1 MKRRFSTVAA
11 TSVLLLALAGCT
23 AAETTDAETSTPTV
37 EATDSATTATTAS
50 FAASNGDCDAMA
62 ATLRD
67 VESANPDLV
76 DPELSA
82 VCDGDT
88 LTITSNSI
96 PDYLYIATTPG
107 SPKVSEVTMSIP
119 IDPTVAD
126 EPTDV
131 PLLGALGIA
140 VNGVPIYG
148 PTEGT
153 GGDVKSLAGALSECG
168 SHSGPTDFHM
178 HWFGYADGVDCLYDA
193 DEVETGESLVIGWAA
208 DGYPIM
214 SGVVCSDDECSETV
228 QLTSSWQLT
237 DESLFATDTWA
248 AHSYVEG
255 SGDLDEC
262 NGRVDSDGQ
271 YRYYSTTTF
280 PYFVGCYYGDVADDA
295 LGGNNAANPGGGA
308 GGMPGAGG

>member
-1 MKRRFSTVAA
+1 MRRRFSTVAA

-23 AAETTDAETSTPTV
+23 AAESTDAETSTPTV
-37 EATDSATTATTAS
+37 EATESATTATTAT

-67 VESANPDLV
+67 VESANADLA
-76 DPELSA
+76 DPELAA

-88 LTITSNSI
+88 LTISSNSI

-107 SPKVSEVTMSIP
+107 SPKVSELTMTIPVT
-119 IDPTVAD
+119 PTEAD
-126 EPTDV
+126 EPSAV
-131 PLLGALGIA
+131 PYLGALGVA

-153 GGDVKSLAGALSECG
+153 GGDVQSLEGALSVCG
-168 SHSGPTDFHM
+168 SHSGPTDFHI

-193 DEVETGESLVIGWAA
+193 DEAETGESLVVGWAA

-214 SGVVCSDDECSETV
+214 SGVVCSDDECSKTT
-228 QLTSSWQLT
+228 QLTSSWELT
-237 DESLFATDTWA
+237 DESQFATDTWA

-271 YRYYSTTTF
+271 YRYYATPTF
-280 PYFVGCYYGDVADDA
+280 PYFLGCYHGDVADDA
-295 LGGNNAANPGGGA
+295 LSGNNAAAPGGGPA
-308 GGMPGAGG
+308 

>member
-1 MKRRFSTVAA
+1 MKTPFTKKRLFTTAA
-11 TSVLLLALAGCT
+11 TASVLLLAIAGCT
-23 AAETTDAETSTPTV
+23 TAESTPTETTTPAT
-37 EATDSATTATTAS
+37 EATNATGTTT

-67 VESANPDLV
+67 VETANPELD

-82 VCDGDT
+82 VCDGDS
-88 LTITSNSI
+88 LVISSNSI

-107 SPKVSEVTMSIP
+107 SPQISELTMTIP
-119 IDPTVAD
+119 VDPTEAD
-126 EPTDV
+126 EPSSV
-131 PLLGALGIA
+131 PLLGALGVA

-153 GGDVKSLAGALSECG
+153 GGDVQSLEGALSECG
-168 SHSGPTDFHM
+168 SHSGPTDFHL
-178 HWFGYADGVDCLYDA
+178 HWFGFADGVDCLYDA
-193 DEVETGESLVIGWAA
+193 DEVATGESLVIGWAA

-214 SGVVCSDDECSETV
+214 SGVVCSDDSCSEVV

-237 DESLFATDTWA
+237 DESQFATDTWA

-280 PYFVGCYYGDVADDA
+280 PYLVGCYYGEVADGA
-295 LGGNNAANPGGGA
+295 LTGNNAANPGGG
-308 GGMPGAGG
+308 MPGMEG

>member
-1 MKRRFSTVAA
+1 MKRLFSTVAA
-11 TSVLLLALAGCT
+11 ASVLLLAVAGCAT
-23 AAETTDAETSTPTV
+23 AETDSTESTTPT
-37 EATDSATTATTAS
+37 ATAEATTATGTS
-50 FAASNGDCDAMA
+50 TFAASTGDCDAMA

-82 VCDGDT
+82 VCNDDT
-88 LTITSNSI
+88 LTISSNSI

-107 SPKVSEVTMSIP
+107 SPKVSEITMNIP
-119 IDPTVAD
+119 VSPTVAA
-126 EPTDV
+126 EPTAV
-131 PLLGALGIA
+131 PLLGALGVA

-153 GGDVKSLAGALSECG
+153 GGDVQSLEGALSECG

-178 HWFGYADGVDCLYDA
+178 HWFGFADGVDCLYDA
-193 DEVETGESLVIGWAA
+193 DDVATGESLVVGWAA

-214 SGVVCSDDECSETV
+214 SGTVCSDDECSEVV

-237 DESLFATDTWA
+237 DESQFATDTWA

-295 LGGNNAANPGGGA
+295 LTGNNAAGPGGM
-308 GGMPGAGG
+308 GG